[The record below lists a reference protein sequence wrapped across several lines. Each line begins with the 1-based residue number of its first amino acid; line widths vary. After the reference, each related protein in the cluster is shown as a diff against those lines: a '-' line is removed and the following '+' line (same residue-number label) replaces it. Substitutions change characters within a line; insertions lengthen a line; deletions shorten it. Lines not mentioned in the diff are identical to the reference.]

1 MVDYG
6 NWTTKAKH
14 HRGHSTLPHVGASLL
29 DFCAHQLE
37 LSEETMGQMIQLK
50 GEYQKSTWRG
60 LCCWKRNK
68 WAPQSAIFM
77 GSSFQMSFPARARII
92 PNFPKKFT
100 LNSHFKLFW
109 NANIRDKILWNR
121 FVKTEMCQSRT
132 HLSVHSELKTIT
144 EMEKLKNQLL
154 KKLALFFLFFLGGE
168 GKSDSCCLLKM
179 KSWFYSLWLAWLVI
193 LIFSQQNCLKAFA
206 FFIYVFSQM

>member
-1 MVDYG
+1 MIDYG

-29 DFCAHQLE
+29 DFCAHQLV
-37 LSEETMGQMIQLK
+37 LSEETMGQMIQLN

-92 PNFPKKFT
+92 PNFPKNLLLTAILSCFGMPTLEIKYCEIDLLKLRCVNQGLTCLFI
-100 LNSHFKLFW
+100 LNS
-109 NANIRDKILWNR
+109 R
-121 FVKTEMCQSRT
+121 
-132 HLSVHSELKTIT
+132 LSQKWRSWRI
-144 EMEKLKNQLL
+144 
-154 KKLALFFLFFLGGE
+154 
-168 GKSDSCCLLKM
+168 SYW
-179 KSWFYSLWLAWLVI
+179 KSWLY
-193 LIFSQQNCLKAFA
+193 FS
-206 FFIYVFSQM
+206 FSS